1 MLQFR
6 SRLAGLSALIVGVYV
21 VALAG
26 ATTVLC
32 AGAHAHHAEADSAV
46 CHMAA
51 ETGAAC
57 PIHAA
62 GSDHGQ
68 HHATS
73 SDAASATAWM
83 QCNCGATQ
91 TLQGFVGAAGLVSA
105 PSRFVVRMLPT
116 GTPLVVEQEL
126 VDAPRQVSS
135 PPPRS

>member
-1 MLQFR
+1 M
-6 SRLAGLSALIVGVYV
+6 SVYV

-32 AGAHAHHAEADSAV
+32 AGAHAHHGETDSVA

-57 PIHAA
+57 PMHAA
-62 GSDHGQ
+62 GSEHGQ
-68 HHATS
+68 HHGVL
-73 SDAASATAWM
+73 SDVFSVTAWM

-105 PSRFVVRMLPT
+105 PSQFVVGLLPVGAT
-116 GTPLVVEQEL
+116 LAVDAPL
-126 VDAPRQVSS
+126 VDAPRQVFA
-135 PPPRS
+135 PPPRA

>member
-1 MLQFR
+1 M
-6 SRLAGLSALIVGVYV
+6 SVYV

-32 AGAHAHHAEADSAV
+32 AGTHAHHAEAGSAV

-57 PIHAA
+57 PMHAA
-62 GSDHGQ
+62 GREHKE
-68 HHATS
+68 HHAATTEAS
-73 SDAASATAWM
+73 SATAWM

-105 PSRFVVRMLPT
+105 PSRFVVSLLPT
-116 GTPLVVEQEL
+116 GTPLVVEPAL
-126 VDAPRQVSS
+126 VDAPRQISS